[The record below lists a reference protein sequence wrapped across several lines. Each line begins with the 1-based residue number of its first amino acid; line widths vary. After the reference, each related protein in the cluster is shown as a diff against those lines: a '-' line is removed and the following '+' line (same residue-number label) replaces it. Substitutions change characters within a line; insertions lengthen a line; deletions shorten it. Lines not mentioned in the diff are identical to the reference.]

1 MGRCRKDCYLTS
13 EQAEIYSSQPPPKI
27 PHILLLFSTNL
38 VKIMVKE
45 LEDMS
50 VQLANREKYRGE
62 KNGVK
67 GFYD

>member
-1 MGRCRKDCYLTS
+1 LYNRALYL
-13 EQAEIYSSQPPPKI
+13 SSVLPTPKI

>member
-1 MGRCRKDCYLTS
+1 MQERLLFNFRASRSLQLST
-13 EQAEIYSSQPPPKI
+13 PKI

>member
-1 MGRCRKDCYLTS
+1 LPTS
-13 EQAEIYSSQPPPKI
+13 KI